1 MKEETIE
8 QISEEKVEEVKQTN
22 PKRGR
27 FLPLWIITPI
37 LYAIITIYLAWSLLD
52 VMGGENQALG
62 IAIWLS
68 IIFTIFG
75 TGGYIVCEIPAIIGL
90 ILTCVKKPNGLRKGQ
105 LVYFMIFIVLPIVT
119 YFAFILIVK
128 MLTN

>member
-37 LYAIITIYLAWSLLD
+37 LYAIITIYLAWSLAD

-75 TGGYIVCEIPAIIGL
+75 TGGYIACEIPAIIGL